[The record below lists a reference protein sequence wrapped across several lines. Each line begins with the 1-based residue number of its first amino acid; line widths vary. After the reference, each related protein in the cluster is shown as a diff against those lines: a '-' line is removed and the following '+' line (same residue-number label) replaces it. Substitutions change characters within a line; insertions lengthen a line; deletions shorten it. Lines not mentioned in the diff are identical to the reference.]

1 MAKLE
6 MLILLFCLISLSVCD
21 EYQDRLERIEKMV
34 SGLVHEVRE
43 MEEVDKENTNA
54 DSELI
59 SAMEA
64 TLKKRGMLPNADE
77 MVVERRSDGDFV
89 EVPYKKRLIMALDTA
104 VDKVISEQKREKAE
118 QSTTEEM
125 TVDRRSDGDM
135 VIVPSK
141 RAGQQMTVERRS
153 DGDMVIVPNK
163 RKLEVHNFEEVDE
176 SNLATAMRR
185 ALINLRA
192 KERSA
197 DTTLSKRSEADIMAA
212 TEAELKEMMN
222 KQIEER
228 ESEDDIQNILDA
240 HQLHHSLLDELEV
253 KRKEQVKI
261 DSLMDEISDA
271 DNLEIARRAEKVQ
284 KEEIRQFADYLEK
297 KEHKGSIVDEK
308 REQEEEAVKEQ
319 RKRVEEEM
327 KRNEQIKSN
336 QLAITEA
343 EKAEKREMAKRIESQ
358 QIRAALQK
366 RAEMEMKTA
375 SEEEAKRLADEQ
387 AKLQSINEANSDLRD
402 GDKRDDHEADMILSK
417 LRQLLQDLI

>member
-6 MLILLFCLISLSVCD
+6 LLILLFSLTSLSLCD
-21 EYQDRLERIEKMV
+21 EYQDRLEHIEKMV

-43 MEEVDKENTNA
+43 MEEVDKENTDA

-64 TLKKRGMLPNADE
+64 TLNKRGMLPNADE

-89 EVPYKKRLIMALDTA
+89 EVPYKKRLIMALYTA

-153 DGDMVIVPNK
+153 DGDMVIVPDK

-192 KERSA
+192 KERSS

-240 HQLHHSLLDELEV
+240 HQLHHSLLDELEIQ
-253 KRKEQVKI
+253 KKEQEKI

-271 DNLEIARRAEKVQ
+271 DNLEIARRAEKLQ
-284 KEEIRQFADYLEK
+284 KEEIREFADYLEK
-297 KEHKGSIVDEK
+297 KEHNEK
-308 REQEEEAVKEQ
+308 RDQEEEAVKEQ

-375 SEEEAKRLADEQ
+375 SEEEAKRMADEQ
-387 AKLQSINEANSDLRD
+387 AKLQSINNANADLRD